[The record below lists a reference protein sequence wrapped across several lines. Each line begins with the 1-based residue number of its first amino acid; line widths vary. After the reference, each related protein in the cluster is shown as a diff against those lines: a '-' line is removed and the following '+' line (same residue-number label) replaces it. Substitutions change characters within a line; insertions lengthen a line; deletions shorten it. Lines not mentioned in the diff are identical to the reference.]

1 MWPKELAEF
10 LLFRGLTS
18 AQQAQLAPM
27 FSHVNFKE
35 GEVIFEQGDPADTAY
50 ILEDGV
56 VALQLRPEGKGLVTI
71 ATLYRGG
78 ILGWSAILGHALYLT
93 SAICTAESRALAVPG
108 AKLLALIRGEPEF
121 SILLGRMALAVA
133 ERRVDAP
140 FQVESL
146 LDSQS
151 F

>member
-10 LLFRGLTS
+10 LLFRGLTP
-18 AQQAQLAPM
+18 AQQSQLAPM
-27 FSHVNFKE
+27 FSHVSFEE
-35 GEVIFEQGDPADTAY
+35 GEKIFDQGDPADTAY
-50 ILEDGV
+50 ILEEGV
-56 VALQLRPEGKGLVTI
+56 VALQFRPEGEAVVTI

-78 ILGWSAILGHALYLT
+78 ILGWSAILGQTVYLA
-93 SAICTAESRALAVPG
+93 SAICMAESRALAVPG

-133 ERRVDAP
+133 ERRADAP
-140 FQVESL
+140 FQVGSL
-146 LDSQS
+146 LN